1 MSAERN
7 GWRTLTLWIMGA
19 LFTIVS
25 GLAAWD
31 RTLIEGRVQVI
42 ESHAGDV
49 ALLRSEL
56 MGLRRE
62 VCELTGKVN
71 LLVEEQTGR
80 RQYQTPCQ

>member
-1 MSAERN
+1 MSREKN
-7 GWRTLTLWIMGA
+7 GWRTLMLWIMGT

-31 RTLIEGRVQVI
+31 RTLIENRVRNI
-42 ESHAGDV
+42 EVHSGDV
-49 ALLRSEL
+49 ALLRSDL
-56 MGLRRE
+56 VALRRE